1 MEVLFIFIWNGFD
14 RFFFFFFNFFFNK
27 IFFSKYP
34 AYITHDS
41 NMFLLN
47 DMFDYDGKQSLS
59 HELIIIIIFLLF
71 IVHRNKIVVKVVV

>member
-1 MEVLFIFIWNGFD
+1 MTFFVIDMEVLFIFIWNGFD
-14 RFFFFFFNFFFNK
+14 RGFFFL
-27 IFFSKYP
+27 FSKYP

-47 DMFDYDGKQSLS
+47 NMFDYDGKQSLS

-71 IVHRNKIVVKVVV
+71 IVHRNRIVVKVVV